1 MTLFS
6 LFFLLPHYGQLM
18 VGARRSDIKDQFLF
32 CSSNVVLWS
41 ARAGQIWRSFSFV
54 CSAVCQLLLG
64 VVVLEEML
72 EEGRKSEACMRV

>member
-1 MTLFS
+1 MSSYGRRLQVRYGDLSLLF
-6 LFFLLPHYGQLM
+6 
-18 VGARRSDIKDQFLF
+18 
-32 CSSNVVLWS
+32 
-41 ARAGQIWRSFSFV
+41 